1 MGKILSS
8 LGFAFVLG
16 LYSATSV
23 AQFSVPD
30 AHTRQALRIGIGYQ
44 GRYMRTEL
52 AYETPTL
59 WQTSLFAHPMDI
71 KLEASFAYW
80 HTNHSHDLWVNSR
93 SNIWQIGITPM
104 FRWWIT
110 PQWYAEAGVGA
121 TMVSHTRFA
130 NRELSTQ
137 FQFGDHIGIVRTF
150 GDDLRIGLRLSH
162 FSNASIKRPNNG
174 LNLIQ
179 LTMTY
184 SF

>member
-1 MGKILSS
+1 MSKILLSF
-8 LGFAFVLG
+8 GFAFTLG
-16 LYSATSV
+16 LYSAVST
-23 AQFSVPD
+23 AQFSVPE
-30 AHTRQALRIGIGYQ
+30 AHTRQALRLNIGYQ
-44 GRYMRTEL
+44 NTYMRSEF

-59 WQTSLFAHPMDI
+59 WQNQVFAHPLDI

-80 HTNHSHDLWVNSR
+80 HTNHSNDLRPNSR

-104 FRWWIT
+104 LRWWLT
-110 PQWYAEAGVGA
+110 PQWYAEAGIGA
-121 TMVSHTRFA
+121 TLISHTRFA

-150 GDDLRIGLRLSH
+150 GNDWRIGLRLSH

-174 LNLIQ
+174 LNIVQ
-179 LTMTY
+179 LTMAH